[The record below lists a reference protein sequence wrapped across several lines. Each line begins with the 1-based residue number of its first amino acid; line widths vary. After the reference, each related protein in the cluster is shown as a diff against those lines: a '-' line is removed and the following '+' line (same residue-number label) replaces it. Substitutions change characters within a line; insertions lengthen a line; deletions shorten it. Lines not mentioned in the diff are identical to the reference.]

1 MNNVIVSGD
10 KKDNLATAN
19 PSSLIPDTNEPATKE
34 DILLVI
40 SKLVLLKS
48 IKMDKDKMVAITN
61 ELIQAN
67 LKRRQLLSAYYSIIE
82 LNIYGN
88 LNIEHFLAP
97 EIRDMYRARQ
107 MAYAMFN
114 NVIADYENEDLQNHW
129 IDEAKVAEYRRV
141 KTDWENKRDTLL
153 DKYKNY
159 LEKNVFKLDE
169 TLFEEEEKKYRRNLR
184 KG

>member
-1 MNNVIVSGD
+1 MDNVIVGGG

-48 IKMDKDKMVAITN
+48 IEMNKDKMVAITN
-61 ELIQAN
+61 ELLQAN
-67 LKRRQLLSAYYSIIE
+67 LKKRQLLSAYYSVIE
-82 LNIYGN
+82 MNIYGK
-88 LNIEHFLAP
+88 LNIEHFLTP

-107 MAYAMFN
+107 MAYAMVN
-114 NVIADYENEDLQNHW
+114 GMIKDIDNPDLQNKW
-129 IDEAKVAEYRRV
+129 IDEEKIELYKQTKQDWQDKLEGLVSEYR
-141 KTDWENKRDTLL
+141 
-153 DKYKNY
+153 NY
-159 LEKNVFKLDE
+159 LQEKVFSLNE
-169 TLFEEEEKKYRRNLR
+169 ELFEEEEKKYRRNIH